1 MAGKSSGKLKVTTRG
16 DKEILLNRVFDAPR
30 HLVWEAMSK
39 PEYVRR
45 WWCCMEGYT
54 MPVCDMDFR
63 VGGRWRYVMRSSD
76 GSDVGFSGEY
86 LAIEAPTK
94 IVNTEIFDPFPD
106 APATCTVTLEEKDG
120 KTYFQNVVVHST
132 AEGRDAHINS
142 GMEFGANIAFDRI
155 EQIAQELS
163 TSAAGTP
170 AASGAGTSGARAPR
184 EI

>member
-1 MAGKSSGKLKVTTRG
+1 MAGKSSGKLKVTPRG

-45 WWCCMEGYT
+45 WWCCMDGYT

-63 VGGRWRYVMRSSD
+63 VGGKWRYLMVSTTD
-76 GSDVGFSGEY
+76 GSEVGFSGEY
-86 LAIEAPTK
+86 LEIEAPK
-94 IVNTEIFDPFPD
+94 NIVNTEIFDPFPQ

-120 KTYFQNVVVHST
+120 KTYFQNVVVHLT

-155 EQIAQELS
+155 EDIAQEL
-163 TSAAGTP
+163 TRAGAP
-170 AASGAGTSGARAPR
+170 GASDARAPR
-184 EI
+184 AL